1 MAQIVEVIGVGDVEF
16 PDGMSKEQIAT
27 ALQKLPQ
34 PKFTPTAENKGNVIN
49 SDVPTVVGSRPNAV
63 NPQPVAKPVS
73 MLDRVKTL
81 YEVPTA
87 LVAPMVT
94 EPLSQ
99 AYGIAR
105 SIPKA
110 IKTGQS
116 PAELGQKY
124 AEEASQAMQYQPT
137 SPESQAVLGTIGE
150 GLKEA
155 RIPAYMPVIGKI
167 PSAVQAAGA
176 VRPVMQEVVAP
187 AAKRMA
193 GALRNEGQMIQEAMQ
208 PVANRVSQAVEPIT
222 SKVSNMADALRAK
235 VTVEGAPPMAG
246 VGSAEVPEATTR
258 YQTAKQLRVPID
270 LSKGEATKDF
280 ATQAF
285 EAETAKNF
293 PETVGKP
300 LLEAKATR
308 NDKILQNFDQ
318 YVDATGKEKYG
329 LEATGRVV
337 DEALV
342 KSAQKAKKDINAAYT
357 AAREAGETGE
367 LVDVSNIKGYLD
379 GLEAEAINAPIITS
393 AKMKLDALA
402 PEGKTSI
409 NDLEEIRKMVG
420 RLSGS
425 TPTNQLYGKEINKLI
440 DTTTADKGGEL
451 YKNARKLRADYA
463 KTFENASYVDKL
475 LSKKPGTTDR
485 SVALEDVFAHSIL
498 KGSKQD
504 VQNIGLVLKK
514 AGPEGQKAWKEL
526 QGQTIQYMKDEV
538 TKNSKNDIKGNP
550 IVSPAKFKAIVREL
564 DQDGKLDYVFGKKGA
579 QEVRDLLETTLNV
592 NTTVE
597 GAANYS
603 NSSSAIIRGLD
614 LLGKFPVPKML
625 GAKTVSEMIKNQELK
640 KQVKESVNY
649 TPQGMAKALKKGQS
663 NE

>member
-1 MAQIVEVIGVGDVEF
+1 MAQIVEVIGIGDVEF
-16 PDGMSKEQIAT
+16 PDGMSKEQIGA
-27 ALQKLPQ
+27 ALQKLPM
-34 PKFTPTAENKGNVIN
+34 PKGAEENKGTPIYG
-49 SDVPTVVGSRPNAV
+49 DLPTLPGQKPNIVRYEPA
-63 NPQPVAKPVS
+63 PVTKPVT
-73 MLDRVKTL
+73 MMDRIKTL

-87 LVAPMVT
+87 LVAPIAT
-94 EPLSQ
+94 EPLSML
-99 AYGIAR
+99 YGVGR
-105 SIPKA
+105 SA
-110 IKTGQS
+110 IEGVMKGQS
-116 PAELGQKY
+116 PSP
-124 AEEASQAMQYQPT
+124 EARDEYYRQAKQNISYVPS
-137 SPESQAVLGTIGE
+137 SPESQAIMGTIGE
-150 GLKEA
+150 GLQAAKIPPY
-155 RIPAYMPVIGKI
+155 IPAIGKI
-167 PSAVQAAGA
+167 PSAVQSAPS
-176 VRPVMQEVVAP
+176 VRPVVNN
-187 AAKRMA
+187 MA
-193 GALRNEGQMIQEAMQ
+193 QALRNEGQMIQGALEPVTNRVTQAVQ
-208 PVANRVSQAVEPIT
+208 PVVSKAN
-222 SKVSNMADALRAK
+222 NMADALRAK
-235 VTVEGAPPMAG
+235 VTVEGAPPMTG
-246 VGSAEVPEATTR
+246 VGAAEVPEAAVR
-258 YQTAKQLRVPID
+258 YQTAQNLRVPID
-270 LSKGEATKDF
+270 LGKGEATKNF
-280 ATQAF
+280 AQQAF
-285 EAETAKNF
+285 EAETAKSF

-300 LLEAKATR
+300 LIEAKATR

-329 LEATGRVV
+329 LEATGRIV

-342 KSAQKAKKDINAAYT
+342 KSAQKAKTDINSAYE
-357 AAREAGETGE
+357 AARKAGETSQ
-367 LVDVSNIKGYLD
+367 LVDVMPIKTYLD

-463 KTFENASYVDKL
+463 RTFENAGYVDKL

-514 AGPEGQKAWKEL
+514 AGPDGQKAWKEL
-526 QGQTIQYMKDEV
+526 QGQTIQYIKDEV

-625 GAKTVSEMIKNQELK
+625 GAKTVSEMIRNQELK

-649 TPQGMAKALKKGQS
+649 TPAGMAQALKKGNS

>member
-1 MAQIVEVIGVGDVEF
+1 MPIIEVVGIGDVEL
-16 PDGMSKEQIAT
+16 PDGMSKEQMAE
-27 ALQKLPQ
+27 ALNKLPK
-34 PKFTPTAENKGNVIN
+34 PKFTPTAENRGNVIN
-49 SDVPTVVGSRPNAV
+49 TDVPSIVGSQPNAL
-63 NPQPVAKPVS
+63 NPQPTAKPVT
-73 MLDRVKTL
+73 MMDRIKTL

-87 LVAPMVT
+87 IVAPIAT
-94 EPLSQ
+94 EPLSML
-99 AYGIAR
+99 YGLGR
-105 SIPKA
+105 SA
-110 IKTGQS
+110 VQG
-116 PAELGQKY
+116 
-124 AEEASQAMQYQPT
+124 AMQGKMPT
-137 SPESQAVLGTIGE
+137 GEARDEYYRQAKQAIGYVPNSPESQAIMGTIGE
-150 GLKEA
+150 GLQAAKIPPY
-155 RIPAYMPVIGKI
+155 IPAIGKI
-167 PSAVQAAGA
+167 PSAIEAAPP
-176 VRPVMQEVVAP
+176 VRPAVSN
-187 AAKRMA
+187 MA
-193 GALRNEGQMIQEAMQ
+193 QALRNEGQMIQGAME
-208 PVANRVSQAVEPIT
+208 PVINRATQTVQPIT
-222 SKVSNMADALRAK
+222 SKAAQVAEMLRK
-235 VTVEGAPPMAG
+235 EPKGNVEVIG
-246 VGSAEVPEATTR
+246 VGAAEVPEAVTR
-258 YQTAKQLRVPID
+258 YQTAQQLRVPIP

-280 ATQAF
+280 AQQAF

-300 LLEAKATR
+300 LLEAKASR
-308 NDKILQNFDQ
+308 NDRILQNFDQ

-342 KSAQKAKKDINAAYT
+342 NSAKRAKADINAAYT
-357 AAREAGETGE
+357 AAREAGETSQ
-367 LVDVSNIKGYLD
+367 LVDITPIKTYLD

-409 NDLEEIRKMVG
+409 NDLEEVRKMVG

-440 DTTTADKGGEL
+440 DTTTADVGGEL

-463 KTFENASYVDKL
+463 RTFENAGYVDKL

-485 SVALEDVFAHSIL
+485 SVALEDVFSHSIL

-526 QGQTIQYMKDEV
+526 QGQTIQYIKDEV

-614 LLGKFPVPKML
+614 LLGKFPVPKLL

-649 TPQGMAKALKKGQS
+649 TPAGMAKELRKGNS

>member
-1 MAQIVEVIGVGDVEF
+1 MPIIEVIGIGDVEL
-16 PDGMSKEQIAT
+16 PDGMSKEQMAE
-27 ALQKLPQ
+27 ALNKLPKPAQ
-34 PKFTPTAENKGNVIN
+34 QNRGTPIYGDIPTAPG
-49 SDVPTVVGSRPNAV
+49 
-63 NPQPVAKPVS
+63 AKPNIVRYEPLPEKKPVT
-73 MLDRVKTL
+73 MMDRIKTL

-87 LVAPMVT
+87 IVAPIAT
-94 EPLSQ
+94 EPLSMLYGVGRSALDAVMQGKPPSSEARDEYYRQ
-99 AYGIAR
+99 AKQNISYVP
-105 SIPKA
+105 S
-110 IKTGQS
+110 
-116 PAELGQKY
+116 
-124 AEEASQAMQYQPT
+124 
-137 SPESQAVLGTIGE
+137 SPESQAIMGTIGE
-150 GLKEA
+150 GLQAAKIPPF
-155 RIPAYMPVIGKI
+155 IPAIGKI
-167 PSAVQAAGA
+167 PSAIEAAPP
-176 VRPVMQEVVAP
+176 VRPSVSN
-187 AAKRMA
+187 MA
-193 GALRNEGQMIQEAMQ
+193 QALRNEGQMIQGAME
-208 PVANRVSQAVEPIT
+208 PVINRATQTVQPIT
-222 SKVSNMADALRAK
+222 SKAAQVAEMLRK
-235 VTVEGAPPMAG
+235 EPKGNVEVIG
-246 VGSAEVPEATTR
+246 VGAAEVPEAVTR
-258 YQTAKQLRVPID
+258 YQTAQQLRVPVP

-280 ATQAF
+280 AQQAF

-300 LLEAKATR
+300 LLEAKASR
-308 NDKILQNFDQ
+308 NDRILQNFDA

-342 KSAQKAKKDINAAYT
+342 KSAKDAKKAINEAYT
-357 AAREAGETGE
+357 AAREAGETSQ
-367 LVDVSNIKGYLD
+367 LVDITPIKTYLD

-409 NDLEEIRKMVG
+409 NDLEEVRKMVG

-440 DTTTADKGGEL
+440 DTTTSDVGGEL

-463 KTFENASYVDKL
+463 RTFENAGYVDKL

-485 SVALEDVFAHSIL
+485 SVALEDVFSHSIL

-526 QGQTIQYMKDEV
+526 QGQTIQYIKDEV

-614 LLGKFPVPKML
+614 LLGKFPVPKLL
-625 GAKTVSEMIKNQELK
+625 GAKTVSEMIKNQEIK

-649 TPQGMAKALKKGQS
+649 TPAGMAKELRKGNP